1 MAKQKSQTDAQDA
14 AQASARPDGDMS
26 SLPAQAGPGQTLAS
40 EATDPSAAKDA
51 AVEERLVVTGPAQG
65 RWRAGHSFTSEP
77 VTLSVA
83 DLTDDQVVA
92 ITNDPALTVMHLPVP
107 Q

>member
-1 MAKQKSQTDAQDA
+1 MAKQKAQTDAQDA
-14 AQASARPDGDMS
+14 AQASAHPDDDMS
-26 SLPAQAGPGQTLAS
+26 SRPAQESAGQTVAS
-40 EATDPSAAKDA
+40 EATDPTAAKDA
-51 AVEERLVVTGPAQG
+51 AAGERLVVTGPAQG
-65 RWRAGHSFTSEP
+65 RWRAGHRFTSEP